1 MVRNKKT
8 LFIFLFL
15 LLFVS
20 ACATTPKSGGVYHR
34 VKKGETLWRISQ
46 AYNCDPGELA
56 RINHLSGNYLETGSV
71 LFIPDATKTISIKPA
86 PHPAPETPPAP
97 KPPSAPEITPA
108 PAPEIDKTIKKEPA
122 QVVKKEPKEDIHKDK
137 PPAPKEVPPKSVA
150 PIKKSQRPYF
160 IWPVEGTVFSKF
172 GIYKGMRHN
181 GIKIQGKEGMPV
193 LASADGTVIHSA
205 PIKYYGETIII
216 KHNDLYSTVYSH
228 LKERIRQT
236 GHIVKEGEQIGF
248 LGIEEKSGKPLLHF
262 EIRYKNRVK
271 NPLSYLPKK
280 K

>member
-1 MVRNKKT
+1 MVRDKKT
-8 LFIFLFL
+8 LFIYLFL
-15 LLFVS
+15 LLFIT

-56 RINHLSGNYLETGSV
+56 KINHLSGNYLETGSI

-86 PHPAPETPPAP
+86 PRPSPENPSATKRPSAPETPPAP
-97 KPPSAPEITPA
+97 APK
-108 PAPEIDKTIKKEPA
+108 IDKIIKTEPA
-122 QVVKKEPKEDIHKDK
+122 KVVKKDLPKDIQKNK
-137 PPAPKEVPPKSVA
+137 PPAPKEVPPKTVA
-150 PIKKSQRPYF
+150 PIKKSSKPGF
-160 IWPVEGTVFSKF
+160 IWPIKGTVFSKF
-172 GIYKGMRHN
+172 GIYKGMRNN
-181 GIKIQGKEGMPV
+181 GIKINGKEGMSV
-193 LASADGTVIHSA
+193 LASAAGTVIHSA

-236 GHIVKEGEQIGF
+236 GHTVKKGERIGF
-248 LGIEEKSGKPLLHF
+248 LGKEEKTGKSYLHF